1 MHLEVMMS
9 SFQGSFSGQAQVVT
23 IDSINFLHSSLEVE
37 VFRCGGFKIY
47 DPIILQMMPAI

>member
-23 IDSINFLHSSLEVE
+23 IDSINFLHFSLEVE
-37 VFRCGGFKIY
+37 VFRCGGLKIY